1 MSLDTDRVASE
12 GCTHVNII
20 DAYTMAVPTSE
31 SGASLMSHNPRP
43 CNLYGKSTINGH
55 ILRGISFS

>member
-1 MSLDTDRVASE
+1 MNLDTDGVASE
-12 GCTHVNII
+12 GSSHVNII
-20 DAYTMAVPTSE
+20 DAYTMALLTSK

-43 CNLYGKSTINGH
+43 GNLYGKSTINGH